1 MAASRRKRP
10 RSREAPA
17 APRLADAAWSLA
29 GRIREH
35 SEDIGAVVLAAA
47 SLLTLLAM
55 IGLTSGALV
64 DGWVLLLRR
73 WLGWFALGGAPTVGG
88 GARGAGGWGAG
99 GRGGVA

>member
-73 WLGWFALGGAPTVGG
+73 CLFFFAIVAPLTM
-88 GARGAGGWGAG
+88 GAGAATLALRRL
-99 GRGGVA
+99 GRTVDVP

>member
-17 APRLADAAWSLA
+17 APRLSDVAWALA
-29 GRIREH
+29 GGIREH

-55 IGLTSGALV
+55 VGLTSGALV

-73 WLGWFALGGAPTVGG
+73 WLGWFALVGPPTMGGGGGAPGL
-88 GARGAGGWGAG
+88 RGAGGAAVGP
-99 GRGGVA
+99 